1 VLAGIFQPVQAVVPP
16 GSTDRFVAPP
26 NQNYMNALLTIQTSL
41 ESIAN
46 QPGAPTDAAAAQTVN
61 NATQAKV
68 NTRQMAQ
75 AFRIDAEGHIEAS
88 VQKLL
93 EDPITYLDAMLKSV
107 DAEELNAGG
116 KSLCGSLR
124 PLLNKYPFNSN
135 ATTEATLADVNT
147 LFRKPD
153 GMLWTFYDQKLQKVL
168 VRQGAQYV
176 PNPASKVT
184 VNPAFLSF
192 FNAAAAFG
200 DTLYADGSQD
210 PHFSYSL
217 KPEPSEGV
225 QMLNLR
231 IDGQALAYTAGGPAA
246 FKKFTWQGSGAHEAM
261 LSVRFGNT
269 DLGFARGEGLWAAFH
284 LFQKANQST
293 STGAGQLLE
302 WITSSGKGSD
312 AIMLP
317 SGKPLT
323 VRLSLDMGGAPA
335 LFQRGY
341 LNHMTCVADIA
352 K

>member
-1 VLAGIFQPVQAVVPP
+1 
-16 GSTDRFVAPP
+16 
-26 NQNYMNALLTIQTSL
+26 MNALLTIQTSL
-41 ESIAN
+41 ESIAD
-46 QPGAPTDAAAAQTVN
+46 QPGAPSDAAAAQTIN

-75 AFRIDAEGHIEAS
+75 AFRIDADGHIEAS

-107 DAEELNAGG
+107 DAAELNGGG
-116 KSLCGSLR
+116 KSLCGSFR
-124 PLLNKYPFNSN
+124 TVFNKYPFNAN

-147 LFRKPD
+147 LFKKPD
-153 GMLWTFYDQKLQKVL
+153 GLLWTFFDQKLQKLL
-168 VRQGAQYV
+168 VRQGTQYV
-176 PNPASKVT
+176 PNPTSKVT

-200 DTLYADGSQD
+200 ETLYAEGSQD

-231 IDGQALAYTAGGPAA
+231 IDGQTLAYSAGSPSAL
-246 FKKFTWQGSGAHEAM
+246 KKFTWQGSGPHEAM

-293 STGAGQLLE
+293 ATGAAQLLE

-323 VRLSLDMGGAPA
+323 VRLTLDPGTGPPV
-335 LFQRGY
+335 FQRGY
-341 LNHMTCVADIA
+341 LSRMTCVAEIA